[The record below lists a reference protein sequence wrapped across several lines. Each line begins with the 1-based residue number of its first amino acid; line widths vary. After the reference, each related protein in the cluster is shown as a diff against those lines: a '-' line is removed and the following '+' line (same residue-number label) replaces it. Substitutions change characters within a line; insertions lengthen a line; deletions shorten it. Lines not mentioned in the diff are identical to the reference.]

1 MNAIVETIN
10 WAGRAFVEFALP
22 MFIQSSVLILI
33 LLAVDILLRRRVRA
47 VFRYWL
53 WMLVLVK
60 LVLPPSLGSPV
71 SIGAWLG
78 ETLEPPQVAVHEPS
92 PPQPQMPPAEWQ
104 PQAKLG
110 DGTRPDDGIAK
121 GLGLDTPLADEV
133 LSPLSVPV
141 AHRGESS
148 FAPTHARPH
157 PDTTTGA
164 SEDSHA
170 TISWQG
176 MILVAWAAV
185 VLALLLLLLQ
195 RAWFVRGL
203 VAQSRRAG
211 TPRLQAA
218 LDQCRSRMG
227 LTRPIAIRVSPNAS
241 SPAVCGLLR
250 PVILIPQSLAPR
262 LQPHDLQAVLL
273 HELAHIRRGD
283 LWVNLIQTLLQIVY
297 FYNPLL
303 WLANAMIRRV
313 REQAVDEAVL
323 VAMGETAPDYPETL
337 LHVAKLAFH
346 RRPAL
351 SLRLIGVVESKS
363 ALRSRIKHILARP
376 FPKTARLGLLGLV
389 AVFLIAAVLL
399 PMAKAR
405 PLTDRARSVMSLAD
419 EEARRLNH
427 AYVGTE
433 HILLALARQEEAVS
447 AKVLANLGADI
458 DTLRAAVNKFVQ
470 PSPAPVTRSTLPR
483 MPRAE
488 WAVQYAREEAKALGH
503 DYVGTEHILLGLM
516 RDKEGVAAQVLAEL
530 GITQTQIRTQVLT
543 FVQPGRQ
550 NPQDN
555 NDEDAG
561 GGALV
566 EPTEAQ
572 SSGVVAELPNGV
584 TVELLA
590 YSHLVPRGG
599 LFWFDPQ
606 GQETTI
612 PGVYEADAE
621 GLGTILA
628 MRVQPPEAHL
638 VAQLYRGPDSQNI
651 DKPWQLPD
659 TDIWLLPLR
668 DERSFA
674 NLRVLTQWTEPP
686 AIETIALSEEN
697 LGQLV
702 AVNRYGI
709 ASIVDLQVVESF
721 SADMLMNQMG
731 QPSILGTGVAT
742 AESMGL
748 QDMAEPP
755 MLQFSYIRERASF
768 QKVIAFLDQEGRTH
782 PVEQVKV
789 DSTGTTCQGRIWPG
803 RLAGILVEAS
813 AVRAADV
820 RFRNIS
826 LAPARV
832 TEIQIEPAARQEILW
847 KLSYRH
853 FVLEALTNSLHEFCE
868 RHGGR
873 FPASLADLQS
883 SHDPDAFRWISTHM
897 AYIGQGKSLDDDP
910 RSVIAYDKTL
920 PAEGRGTYVLYS
932 DGQLEFESPAELAE
946 LGLLLPNQDGIF
958 PGSANPSPGDGVRS
972 NAIGKPRFTVHGV
985 VTDASGRPM
994 EGVWVNVD
1002 CGFERPQRAGRT
1014 LTDEEG
1020 RYTLGF
1026 ESAWVVVDA
1035 DPYGVGI
1042 QPAFVY
1048 AQKDGFYETSL
1059 CHKGNLA
1066 MAGKAPGPDE
1076 QRFVAGRAGVVLA
1089 NEPYE
1094 LNFVMAP
1101 AALLTGQLVGADGR
1115 PMADQDLWLFSGQMY
1130 PPHQSLIRIRTG
1142 SDGTFGPYTLPCTSF
1157 RLSCPGLRLAPN
1169 DEITFTRAGNWR
1181 LTLKCRETGAQRAEL
1196 LIEDLQGPTDRSQN
1210 SSPSAPLAWQRT
1222 DRYVPPDPNGF
1233 FPDDPQGGKQLDALF
1248 QAADKD
1254 ERPDE
1259 EIFSTVRQG
1268 LRRTTQ
1274 HRTLILQWIGNRYI
1288 WGKDPQNPRAVEI
1301 LYHAVPLER
1310 HYAVYFGL
1318 SVVRNKTPNILR
1330 TLAGI
1335 CMEGQEVGRITW
1347 GLGDQR
1353 EMLLAYISPH
1363 LQDSDPAKR
1372 QIAEMLVKHFKGELD
1387 FEQWQRDKQL
1397 EEAKAKFSGE
1407 LPQFR
1412 ETLLTGGSGARYEVL
1427 STIQRNRLAEILED
1441 SFVPALRAAG
1451 GDADPKVRNE
1461 VARIAGYRWVWSAQQ
1476 QDPNV
1481 IELMLKLSSDSN
1493 REVRSNA
1500 VYYGLS
1506 VVRDKSESV
1515 IRRLVSLALADQ
1527 EQNFYGRI
1535 VWGLKGPMR
1544 ADRQLVERVLTREL
1558 EDAGTDA
1565 ERAAVHRLFKDVLGE
1580 DAPLPRELSGRVVD
1594 PNGESVT
1601 GAQVAWIDADRSVSI
1616 TDGRLMAPRFG
1627 KREGGPI
1634 VETDERGHFRF
1645 EEEPNDGFSL
1655 LAAHDAGFA
1664 LVGSEQFARDRVVR
1678 LQRWGRVEGRV
1689 AEGREPAGDKIWMGG
1704 LPNSTWFEHRRDF
1717 NYETLC
1723 DSEGRFTFKRV
1734 PPGWFEVGYLIDNGD
1749 SSASLTSR
1757 TPVVVAPGQT
1767 ATVTLGGEGRPV
1779 IGRFVPPPDWEGPIY
1794 FGAGLRSMDTV
1805 HPERPRP
1812 DDYSQMTQRQQQE
1825 WIKQWHQT
1833 PEAEEYLKAVW
1844 HNPNRRHYTFC
1855 IADGGTFRIK
1865 DVIPGK
1871 YSLTV
1876 WLEEHFSGG
1885 ERLEEFGGYSGT
1897 VEVPPMDE
1905 AYSDEPLDVG
1915 DLVLRMR
1922 RPLHVGDIAPLF
1934 EAQTLDGKPIHLA
1947 DYRGR
1952 FVVLSFWH
1960 PASHPELDRLKE
1972 LHATYG
1978 ATGKLQII
1986 GLGGSDTLDEVKKF
2000 VAEHDIE
2007 WPQIYFGQAW
2017 DQGIAKQYGLSG
2029 LPYILLIDPDGK
2041 IVATWLRGQKLT
2053 DTVREAL
2060 AALTQD

>member
-10 WAGRAFVEFALP
+10 SAGRTFVEFALP
-22 MFIQSSVLILI
+22 MLIQSSVLILI

-47 VFRYWL
+47 VFRYWI

-78 ETLEPPQVAVHEPS
+78 ETLEPPQIAVDEPLA
-92 PPQPQMPPAEWQ
+92 PQPQMPPAESQ

-110 DGTRPDDGIAK
+110 DGTPVVVDHIREVQTSAPSVAAASDSLPMEALRVPTPEGAQSAPETPSPAAST
-121 GLGLDTPLADEV
+121 LGWP
-133 LSPLSVPV
+133 
-141 AHRGESS
+141 
-148 FAPTHARPH
+148 
-157 PDTTTGA
+157 
-164 SEDSHA
+164 
-170 TISWQG
+170 
-176 MILVAWAAV
+176 AV
-185 VLALLLLLLQ
+185 VLLVWLAIVSALLLLLLQ

-203 VAQSRRAG
+203 VAQAQEAPPSLK
-211 TPRLQAA
+211 TA
-218 LDQCRSRMG
+218 LDQFRSRMDVG
-227 LTRPIAIRVSPNAS
+227 RPISLRISPNAS

-273 HELAHIRRGD
+273 HELAHVRRGD
-283 LWVNLIQTLLQIVY
+283 LWVNLIQTLLQIAY

-303 WLANAMIRRV
+303 WLANAMIRRT

-351 SLRLIGVVESKS
+351 SLRLIGVVESTS
-363 ALRSRIKHILARP
+363 ALRSRIKHILTRP
-376 FPKTARLGLLGLV
+376 LPKTARLGLLGLV

-433 HILLALARQEEAVS
+433 HILLALARQEDAVS

-458 DTLRAAVNKFVQ
+458 DTLRTEVNKFVQ
-470 PSPAPVTRSTLPR
+470 LGARATRLGRASPLPR
-483 MPRAE
+483 MPRVERAM
-488 WAVQYAREEAKALGH
+488 QYAKEEARTLGH
-503 DYVGTEHILLGLM
+503 DYIGTEHILLALL
-516 RDKEGVAAQVLAEL
+516 RDKDSVAAQVLAEL

-550 NPQDN
+550 DPEED
-555 NDEDAG
+555 NDEGAG

-566 EPTEAQ
+566 EPPEAQ

-584 TVELLA
+584 TVEFLA
-590 YSHLVPRGG
+590 YSQLTLEELRWWTLDG
-599 LFWFDPQ
+599 
-606 GQETTI
+606 ESTTI
-612 PGVYEADAE
+612 PGLYQADVE
-621 GLGTILA
+621 GHGVLLA
-628 MRVQPPEAHL
+628 LRIEPEPEYALAWSYQPPDIHHTLKFWRME
-638 VAQLYRGPDSQNI
+638 GSN
-651 DKPWQLPD
+651 
-659 TDIWLLPLR
+659 IWLAALGQQRNYVNVEIYARLKDPPAVQFVSIQEKDADGEIRIGAHGSQKIIGLSAVDSNTAQFMVTSMEDGPRAVAAQDTSGRLHRIRLLREVALPQDPRASKGQRYQVDMSLSDLAGIVIEGVAAR
-668 DERSFA
+668 GGGVKFR
-674 NLRVLTQWTEPP
+674 NIPLTGKQPGQLRVEIAPGDEKPMWYASGLSSELKKLG
-686 AIETIALSEEN
+686 IALSDH
-697 LGQLV
+697 
-702 AVNRYGI
+702 A
-709 ASIVDLQVVESF
+709 ASH
-721 SADMLMNQMG
+721 
-731 QPSILGTGVAT
+731 
-742 AESMGL
+742 
-748 QDMAEPP
+748 
-755 MLQFSYIRERASF
+755 
-768 QKVIAFLDQEGRTH
+768 EGRYPEH
-782 PVEQVKV
+782 LSELGDALGKSGREFVEQH
-789 DSTGTTCQGRIWPG
+789 
-803 RLAGILVEAS
+803 
-813 AVRAADV
+813 
-820 RFRNIS
+820 
-826 LAPARV
+826 V
-832 TEIQIEPAARQEILW
+832 TYL
-847 KLSYRH
+847 
-853 FVLEALTNSLHEFCE
+853 
-868 RHGGR
+868 G
-873 FPASLADLQS
+873 
-883 SHDPDAFRWISTHM
+883 M
-897 AYIGQGKSLDDDP
+897 
-910 RSVIAYDKTL
+910 DKTPSVPADTPLAYVTTLL
-920 PAEGRGTYVLYS
+920 PFGFGTYVLYS
-932 DGQLEFESPAELAE
+932 DGRVEFEGPVELAE
-946 LGLLLPNQDGIF
+946 LGIP
-958 PGSANPSPGDGVRS
+958 V
-972 NAIGKPRFTVHGV
+972 
-985 VTDASGRPM
+985 
-994 EGVWVNVD
+994 
-1002 CGFERPQRAGRT
+1002 
-1014 LTDEEG
+1014 
-1020 RYTLGF
+1020 
-1026 ESAWVVVDA
+1026 
-1035 DPYGVGI
+1035 
-1042 QPAFVY
+1042 
-1048 AQKDGFYETSL
+1048 
-1059 CHKGNLA
+1059 
-1066 MAGKAPGPDE
+1066 
-1076 QRFVAGRAGVVLA
+1076 
-1089 NEPYE
+1089 
-1094 LNFVMAP
+1094 
-1101 AALLTGQLVGADGR
+1101 VGA
-1115 PMADQDLWLFSGQMY
+1115 
-1130 PPHQSLIRIRTG
+1130 
-1142 SDGTFGPYTLPCTSF
+1142 
-1157 RLSCPGLRLAPN
+1157 
-1169 DEITFTRAGNWR
+1169 
-1181 LTLKCRETGAQRAEL
+1181 K
-1196 LIEDLQGPTDRSQN
+1196 
-1210 SSPSAPLAWQRT
+1210 PSAPLAWQRT
-1222 DRYVPPDPNGF
+1222 DRYVPPDPNSF

-1274 HRTLILQWIGNRYI
+1274 HRTLILQWIGNRYV

-1330 TLAGI
+1330 TLADI
-1335 CMEGQEVGRITW
+1335 CMEGQEVGRTTW

-1363 LQDSDPAKR
+1363 LQDTDPARR

-1387 FEQWQRDKQL
+1387 FEQWQREKYL

-1451 GDADPKVRNE
+1451 GDPDPKVRNE

-1535 VWGLKGPMR
+1535 VWGLKGSMR

-1565 ERAAVHRLFKDVLGE
+1565 KRAAVHRLFKDVLGE
-1580 DAPLPRELSGRVVD
+1580 DAPPHRELSGRVLD
-1594 PNGESVT
+1594 PNGAPVA

-1616 TDGRLMAPRFG
+1616 TDGRLMEPRFG
-1627 KREGGPI
+1627 DRGKGPI
-1634 VETDERGHFRF
+1634 VETDERGYFRF

-1655 LAAHDAGFA
+1655 VAAHEAGFA
-1664 LVGSEQFARDRVVR
+1664 LVSSEQFATDRMIR
-1678 LQRWGRVEGRV
+1678 LEPLGRVEGRV
-1689 AEGREPAGDKIWMGG
+1689 AQGRKPAGDKIWMGG
-1704 LPNSTWFEHRRDF
+1704 LPNSTWFKHRRDYR
-1717 NYETLC
+1717 YETLC

-1794 FGAGLRSMDTV
+1794 FGAGLRALDTV

-1812 DDYSQMTQRQQQE
+1812 DDYSRMTQRQQQE

-1855 IADGGTFRIK
+1855 IADDGTFRIK

-1876 WLEEHFSGG
+1876 WLEERLSG
-1885 ERLEEFGGYSGT
+1885 ERPEEFGGYSGT
-1897 VEVPPMDE
+1897 IEVPPMDE
-1905 AYSDEPLDVG
+1905 AYSDDPLDVG
-1915 DLVLRMR
+1915 DLVLRLR
-1922 RPLHVGDIAPLF
+1922 RPLHVGDLAPLF
-1934 EAQTLDGKPIHLA
+1934 EAQTIDGKAIRLA

-1952 FVVLSFWH
+1952 FVLLSFWH

-1978 ATGKLQII
+1978 AAGKLQII

-2000 VAEHDIE
+2000 VAEQAVL

-2041 IVATWLRGQKLT
+2041 IIATWLRGEKLSS
-2053 DTVREAL
+2053 TVREAL
-2060 AALTQD
+2060 AAFTQD